1 MDFGF
6 DWDVWTV
13 RMVCECGGD
22 ERIHCLSLCRCL
34 CSLVVR
40 WPLDSN
46 PNQSVILDII
56 KTERKG

>member
-22 ERIHCLSLCRCL
+22 ERIHCLSLAV
-34 CSLVVR
+34 SLFVFAGGSLAIR
-40 WPLDSN
+40 L
-46 PNQSVILDII
+46 
-56 KTERKG
+56 